1 MERNDESVREL
12 VHKIRCMHETYRKMQ
27 RKIINEPESEA
38 KYEKLELMQL
48 VLNRT
53 SEIVNW
59 WNNYEA
65 KQARREKMK
74 QELELAK
81 KRRVTK
87 EKVTKQI
94 EEAVK
99 PYEQE
104 FNKKCKYYN
113 CNYLGE
119 QSCSCGMYM
128 TFCSKSCAFATNAVC
143 STKAYESPIY
153 ENNRRKK
160 R

>member
-1 MERNDESVREL
+1 MERNDESVHEFVRK
-12 VHKIRCMHETYRKMQ
+12 VRCMHETYRKMQ
-27 RKIINEPESEA
+27 RKIVNEPESEA

-65 KQARREKMK
+65 KQEGRKKME
-74 QELELAK
+74 QDIERAK
-81 KRRVTK
+81 KRQAIK
-87 EKVTKQI
+87 EKATKQI

-104 FNKKCKYYN
+104 FNEKCRYYN
-113 CNYLGE
+113 CNHLGE
-119 QSCSCGMYM
+119 RSCSCGMDM
-128 TFCSKSCAFATNAVC
+128 TFCSRSCAFATNAVC
-143 STKAYESPIY
+143 STRAYESPIY